1 MNTDIL
7 ILTKKNGY
15 IDPKSLNDKKLML
28 KHICKTLNYLKPST
42 LAWSDGILFNNYS
55 MILIDEVPSKFIV
68 LCITDPERGLILYS
82 SRAINALNSNYYHSD
97 VSDEKLKQKIKSFVV
112 KEIQEK
118 RLFSKATADVSC
130 INVSYLIIDEEEY
143 DENFLF

>member
-15 IDPKSLNDKKLML
+15 IDPASLSDKKLML
-28 KHICKTLNYLKPST
+28 KHICKALNYLKPST

-55 MILIDEVPSKFIV
+55 MMLIKEAPSKFIV
-68 LCITDPERGLILYS
+68 LCITDPERGLIKYS
-82 SRAINALNSNYYHSD
+82 SATIDALNSNYYNSD

-112 KEIQEK
+112 KRIKEQK
-118 RLFSKATADVSC
+118 LFSKEIADVSC